1 MSQKTD
7 PELIGNH
14 LIEEAIHAFK
24 EQTTDETLAHVLTV
38 IRNRVQEQ
46 GHLIIAV
53 DMVVQGAP
61 LSIRPVTTS
70 DGSKWW
76 AVFTSY
82 EEEMKGKG
90 KAQPVSL
97 FTASMEQIFNQ
108 VKVVP
113 EISGVIVNPWSESL
127 PLNKKLIDLVMQ
139 YRTSN

>member
-1 MSQKTD
+1 MKQEAPTSISRSSS
-7 PELIGNH
+7 L
-14 LIEEAIHAFK
+14 EEAIHAFK

-97 FTASMEQIFNQ
+97 FTASMEQIFDQ

-127 PLNKKLIDLVMQ
+127 PLNEKLIDLVMQ
-139 YRTSN
+139 YRKSN

>member
-1 MSQKTD
+1 MKQEAPTSISRSSS
-7 PELIGNH
+7 L
-14 LIEEAIHAFK
+14 EEAIHAFK

-97 FTASMEQIFNQ
+97 FTASMEQIFDQ

-127 PLNKKLIDLVMQ
+127 PLNEKLIDLVMQ

>member
-14 LIEEAIHAFK
+14 LIEEAIHAFT

-70 DGSKWW
+70 DGNKWW

-97 FTASMEQIFNQ
+97 FTASMEQIF
-108 VKVVP
+108 
-113 EISGVIVNPWSESL
+113 
-127 PLNKKLIDLVMQ
+127 D
-139 YRTSN
+139 